1 LITNIVRLAALIARR
16 LRHEKTLVTARV
28 ASWDVRVKGID
39 ATAVQELPIT
49 SISVQ
54 QWLDRLSPRFRQIA
68 MARLSEITALPL
80 RAKNRSCSQG
90 R

>member
-1 LITNIVRLAALIARR
+1 LITNIVRLAALIATR

-28 ASWDVRVKGID
+28 ASWDARVKGIYD
-39 ATAVQELPIT
+39 AAVRNLPIT

-54 QWLDRLSPRFRQIA
+54 QWPDRLSPRFRQIA

-80 RAKNRSCSQG
+80 RAKNISGSQ
-90 R
+90 RR